1 MKPLYILGS
10 GTMAGALGCG
20 LKDNYEVFI
29 VGRNPKK
36 LAEFKQKGFQT
47 LLYDEFNAENKDLIL
62 AFKPYA
68 LDEVA
73 QRLTDKARVII
84 SVLANKDFT
93 HLQAAFKAQN
103 FVLAM
108 PNTAA
113 FYKASTTPFVCENE
127 NHKDE
132 ILAIL
137 QAFGRAFELENARLM
152 SAAMAISGCAPA
164 FLAVVA
170 ESITNGGVYEG
181 LKGELSLK
189 LTQSLFESF
198 TQLLKHEHPA
208 IIKEKICS
216 PGGVTIKGVKILE
229 DNAVRSAFYQA
240 INASATR

>member
-20 LKDNYEVFI
+20 LKDSYEVFI
-29 VGRNPKK
+29 VGRSPKK

-47 LLYDEFNAENKDLIL
+47 LLYDEFNAENKDIIL

-68 LDEVA
+68 LDEVS
-73 QRLTDKARVII
+73 QRLTGKARVII
-84 SVLANKDFT
+84 SVLANKDFKD
-93 HLQAAFKAQN
+93 LQAAFKAEN

-137 QAFGRAFELENARLM
+137 QAFGKAFELENARLM

-181 LKGELSLK
+181 LKSELSLK